1 LAGWPAAERGGRPAH
16 PAGHAPEMPGRLP
29 LLFLLR
35 PLLLGAPAPAAR
47 AVGEQLTVR
56 SWDVLGPFAVG
67 KTEIDA
73 EPMGHLGG
81 IEAIPRADRTTY
93 PSELAPRGYARWWA
107 RSNQSGQAGHAVA
120 VPSPPAPFREPY

>member
-1 LAGWPAAERGGRPAH
+1 
-16 PAGHAPEMPGRLP
+16 MPGRLP